1 MEKRQTSQKLQLI
14 ISKTYHLKIF
24 IIFIFF
30 CSGSISART
39 ATDSIGI
46 YLAKNEDLKALKYA
60 INQSDY
66 LFKNKLYNKW
76 CANNIQKSKIY
87 LKLNDHQKAIGVL
100 FETLKF
106 TEKKQLKF
114 EKVLV
119 FNEIGKVYQLTLDKT
134 KSYKYFKSAEN
145 MAMELGNDTLKAYCQ
160 QGLFVHSMAQNNET
174 SARFYM
180 KSIKDLYK
188 NNGNSD
194 QIYRSYSN
202 YASYNFKFGQ
212 GELAKKYLDT
222 AIYYASKNR
231 KIKYLKVCYANLG
244 YYYFTVEK
252 NFKKG
257 EEQYLKSLALTPKD
271 TISQDA
277 TDDYLNLSYAYEQMN
292 DFKTAN
298 KYMMKYIDNM
308 VIIYQDKVNSNL
320 RDAETRYQI
329 EKVETE
335 YKKRQQELLEEQS
348 KNQKIFLVIIAL
360 IIILSILLYFFLQN
374 MRLKEKN
381 KFKDI
386 ESRVQQNIINATI
399 DGQELERKKI
409 ASVLH
414 DNISAQL
421 SSAGLHLSAFS
432 AITKTDSQEIAKTR
446 AILKEAHDKVRD
458 LSHELLPVLL
468 AKFGLLYALQD
479 LCEKNSNS
487 LLHFEYS
494 GNVFTFKRFNEEF
507 EMKVYFIVT
516 ELLNNIL
523 KHSEATEAEL
533 TINEEKSQLKITVK
547 DNGKGF
553 KTTKTTDEGFGLT
566 QIRARI
572 QNMNGTFKVDSKPDH
587 GTTVTLNIPV
597 VE

>member
-1 MEKRQTSQKLQLI
+1 M
-14 ISKTYHLKIF
+14 TYKICPKF
-24 IIFIFF
+24 LVLFLCL
-30 CSGSISART
+30 CSFAQVEA

-46 YLAKNEDLKALKYA
+46 YIGKNEDLKALKYA
-60 INQSDY
+60 IKESDR
-66 LFKNKLYNKW
+66 LLKNHLYKEW

-87 LKLNDHQKAIGVL
+87 TKLNDNQKAISVL
-100 FETLKF
+100 FETLKLV
-106 TEKKQLKF
+106 EKKQFKF
-114 EKVLV
+114 EKALV
-119 FNEIGKVYQLTLDKT
+119 FNEIGKAYLLTLEKT
-134 KSYKYFKSAEN
+134 KSNNYFKNAEKI
-145 MAMELGNDTLKAYCQ
+145 AVQLKNDTLKAFSE
-160 QGLFVHSMAQNNET
+160 QGLFANFMAQNQKD
-174 SARFYM
+174 SAAFYM
-180 KSIKDLYK
+180 KSIMLSYK
-188 NNGNSD
+188 KVGNFD

-202 YASYNFKFGQ
+202 YAGYHLKYEN
-212 GELAKKYLDT
+212 GEVAKKYLDT
-222 AIYYASKNR
+222 AFFYASKNK
-231 KIKYLKVCYANLG
+231 KIKYLKTCYSNLG
-244 YYYFTVEK
+244 YYYLVFEK

-257 EEQYLKSLALTPKD
+257 KEQYLKLLSLTPND
-271 TISQDA
+271 STSIDA
-277 TDDYLNLSYAYEQMN
+277 TDCYLNLSYAFEQMN
-292 DFKTAN
+292 DYKTAN
-298 KYMMKYIDNM
+298 KYLMKYIDNTAT
-308 VIIYQDKVNSNL
+308 IYQDKVNSNL
-320 RDAETRYQI
+320 RDSETRYQI
-329 EKVETE
+329 DKVETE
-335 YKKRQQELLEEQS
+335 YKKRQSELVEKQS
-348 KNQKIFLVIIAL
+348 KNQKIFLIIIAL
-360 IIILSILLYFFLQN
+360 ISILAILLYFFFQN
-374 MRLKEKN
+374 IRLKEKN

-399 DGQELERKKI
+399 DGQEIERKKI

-432 AITKTDSQEIAKTR
+432 AITKTDSLEIAKTR

-487 LLHFEYS
+487 LMHFEYS
-494 GNVFTFKRFNEEF
+494 GNVSTFKRYNEEF

-533 TINEEKSQLKITVK
+533 NIDEANSQLKITVK

-553 KTTKTTDEGFGLT
+553 KTTKTNDEGFGLT

-587 GTTVTLNIPV
+587 GTTVTLLIPV

>member
-1 MEKRQTSQKLQLI
+1 MT
-14 ISKTYHLKIF
+14 
-24 IIFIFF
+24 
-30 CSGSISART
+30 A
-39 ATDSIGI
+39 ATDSVGI
-46 YLAKNEDLKALKYA
+46 YLAKNEDLKALKFVTK
-60 INQSDY
+60 QSND
-66 LFKNKLYNKW
+66 LFKRKLFKKW

-87 LKLNDHQKAIGVL
+87 LKLNDHQKAISVL
-100 FETLKF
+100 FETLELI
-106 TEKKQLKF
+106 EKQKLTF
-114 EKVLV
+114 EKALV
-119 FNEIGKVYQLTLDKT
+119 FNEIGKAYQLTMNKT
-134 KSYKYFKSAEN
+134 KPYKYFKSAEKIAVN
-145 MAMELGNDTLKAYCQ
+145 LGNDTLKAFSE
-160 QGLFVHSMAQNNET
+160 QGLFAHFIAQNIKD
-174 SARFYM
+174 SAAVYM
-180 KSIKDLYK
+180 KSIMHSYK
-188 NNGNSD
+188 NKGNAD
-194 QIYRSYSN
+194 QIYRGYGN
-202 YASYNFKFGQ
+202 YAGYYLKYEQ
-212 GELAKKYLDT
+212 GKIAKKYLDT
-222 AIYYASKNR
+222 AVYYASKNK
-231 KIKYLKVCYANLG
+231 KIRYLKTCYSNLG
-244 YYYFTVEK
+244 YYYMVIEK

-257 EEQYLKSLALTPKD
+257 EEEYLKSLALTPND
-271 TISQDA
+271 TTSQDV
-277 TDDYLNLSYAYEQMN
+277 TDNYLNLSYAYEQMD

-298 KYMMKYIDNM
+298 KYMTKYIDNM
-308 VIIYQDKVNSNL
+308 VVIYQDKVNSNL

-335 YKKRQQELLEEQS
+335 YKKRQHELLEKQS
-348 KNQKIFLVIIAL
+348 KNQKIFLVVIAL
-360 IIILSILLYFFLQN
+360 IIMLSILLYFFLQN
-374 MRLKEKN
+374 IRLKEKN

-487 LLHFEYS
+487 LMHFEYS
-494 GNVFTFKRFNEEF
+494 GNVSTFKRFNEEF

-523 KHSEATEAEL
+523 KHSEATAAEL
-533 TINEEKSQLKITVK
+533 TINEENSQLEITVT

-553 KTTKTTDEGFGLT
+553 KTTKTNDEGFGLT

-572 QNMNGTFKVDSKPDH
+572 HNMNGTFKVDSKPGH
-587 GTTVTLNIPV
+587 GTTIKLNIPLV
-597 VE
+597 A